1 MNRRTKLLA
10 TVTGAA
16 LLAGGIV
23 YAAMPADAATA
34 DVQFS
39 RINYDSPGKDTRSNA
54 SLVAEYVRLTNRS
67 PFAVNISR
75 WTLVDKSGHKFT
87 FPNHTLAAHKT
98 VYVHTGRGTNGR
110 NPAGK
115 PDAPHLY
122 WNSGNYVWNNDGDT
136 ATIRSGSGRVY
147 DTCSWKA
154 GGTATSCNFKAPAP
168 LKATT
173 TTAKPSTKPVPSPPP
188 QPRPTTTAT
197 TVPPAHDPAI
207 PPADLPT
214 GGGDPAD
221 NGLAGMTHP

>member
-10 TVTGAA
+10 AVTGAA

-39 RINYDSPGKDTRSNA
+39 RIDYDSPGKDTRSNA

-67 PFAVNISR
+67 PFAVNINK
-75 WTLVDKSGHKFT
+75 WTLVDKAGHKFT
-87 FPNHTLAAHKT
+87 FPNHTLGAHRT
-98 VYVHTGRGTNGR
+98 VYVHTGHGTNGR

-115 PDAPHLY
+115 PDSARLY
-122 WNSGNYVWNNDGDT
+122 WNSGNYIWNNDGDT

-147 DTCSWKA
+147 DTCSWKT
-154 GGTATSCNFKAPAP
+154 GGTTTSCNFKAPAA
-168 LKATT
+168 LKSTITAPTT
-173 TTAKPSTKPVPSPPP
+173 T
-188 QPRPTTTAT
+188 RPTTTPT
-197 TVPPAHDPAI
+197 KPPQTSVPPPHPGN
-207 PPADLPT
+207 PPPDLPP

-221 NGLAGMTHP
+221 NGSAARAPLGH